1 VRRLGVIAAG
11 LLALAT
17 APAGAQGLNIL
28 DRKSDAPI
36 EIEADDGIEWRQED
50 RTYIARGN
58 VKVVRGEVTLYADT
72 VIAHYRTAG
81 EGPPPAA
88 KPGQPAKA
96 PPQKGQ
102 QAQQVKPGEPEK
114 PAGGTEIWKIDAIGK
129 MRIDNKGEQAFADR
143 GVYNVDLGVLTMTG
157 KVRLLSP
164 RQNTAAYGDEAV
176 YDTNQSVTVLTGK
189 ALRFDSPDTKI
200 TARDSLEYY
209 DAKNLAVAR
218 GDAVAVQADKR
229 VRADV
234 LTAHLNQGR
243 NQQAAAKPGDP
254 KAKQPPAARPVPAT
268 PGAPSTT
275 TGGGVERIDAFGN
288 VLLSSTES
296 IARGQKAVYTVSTG
310 VAIVTGG
317 VKVTRGES
325 QMNGEQAEVNMNT
338 GVSRILSSSS
348 PASPGQRVRA
358 LFAPAKTAPPPGAQ
372 QQMNETKEPPPPD
385 DPARP
390 RLPGQAVR

>member
-1 VRRLGVIAAG
+1 MRRAGAIAAA
-11 LLALAT
+11 LLALA
-17 APAGAQGLNIL
+17 AGPAGAQGLNIL

-50 RTYIARGN
+50 RIYIARGN

-72 VIAHYRTAG
+72 VIAHYRNAG
-81 EGPPPAA
+81 EGPPPASKA
-88 KPGQPAKA
+88 GQPAKA
-96 PPQKGQ
+96 PAQKP
-102 QAQQVKPGEPEK
+102 APAKPGEPEK

-164 RQNTAAYGDEAV
+164 RQNTAAFGDEAV

-189 ALRFDSPDTKI
+189 ALRFESPDTQI

-243 NQQAAAKPGDP
+243 AQQPAAKPADP
-254 KAKQPPAARPVPAT
+254 KARPPQAARPVPAT

-275 TGGGVERIDAFGN
+275 ATGGGVERIDAFGN

-338 GVSRILSSSS
+338 GVSRILSSAS
-348 PASPGQRVRA
+348 PSSPGQRVRA
-358 LFAPAKTAPPPGAQ
+358 LFAPAKSAPPPGAQ
-372 QQMNETKEPPPPD
+372 QQMNETKEAPPPD